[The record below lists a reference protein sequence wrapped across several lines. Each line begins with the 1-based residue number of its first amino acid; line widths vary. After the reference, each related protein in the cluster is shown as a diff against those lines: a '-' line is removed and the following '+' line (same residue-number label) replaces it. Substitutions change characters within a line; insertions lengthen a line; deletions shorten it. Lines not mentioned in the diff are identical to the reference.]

1 MIQKPTV
8 VVGAG
13 QPVFSRYVAEPVF
26 VLVNKKVDLKSITCS
41 KFSTAKDLTQP

>member
-13 QPVFSRYVAEPVF
+13 QPVYSRYVAEPVVSF
-26 VLVNKKVDLKSITCS
+26 VNKKVEEVYNPCS
-41 KFSTAKDLTQP
+41 KISTDKRLTQP